1 MTIIISCSFSH
12 ALLQVLLVLHDTT
25 TKNDNL
31 CVLRNILRSYFSF
44 GVVFHLLTFTVNSW
58 CAAVHHDRYSLS
70 FIRCEWMNVLL
81 FDNSNKQFHALLIVD
96 DVILS
101 SISHNSQ
108 LWKQQF
114 LLPLSFTLNTMS
126 GFDGEEDKMPIKQ
139 ADRLIVRDYITALDH
154 LQYTQLPED
163 VVSILLTHS
172 NLPAKHVDIR
182 LKKHMTVLVH
192 SLSLALSLSV
202 CVCVC
207 VIFPP

>member
-1 MTIIISCSFSH
+1 
-12 ALLQVLLVLHDTT
+12 
-25 TKNDNL
+25 
-31 CVLRNILRSYFSF
+31 
-44 GVVFHLLTFTVNSW
+44 
-58 CAAVHHDRYSLS
+58 
-70 FIRCEWMNVLL
+70 
-81 FDNSNKQFHALLIVD
+81 
-96 DVILS
+96 
-101 SISHNSQ
+101 
-108 LWKQQF
+108 
-114 LLPLSFTLNTMS
+114 MS